1 MQLSKQRLQQIILE
15 EVANHKSR
23 VTEDDQN
30 ASAQHEAFYELGLF
44 NAKLINQGYDDLA
57 DELGHILVK
66 LQRLGLAKDL
76 REGDDHS
83 RTVTQVETIGDIVSD
98 AIKESDNPEV
108 VERLE
113 RADQLV
119 TALLKKLQ
127 GIDEPSFDSSGYSK
141 VSGQRP
147 MQEDSEPTEV
157 EENFENDQQLSDS
170 KEDVLRQIVA
180 QGQRAKV
187 QGSMVDLFSAGAIVT
202 VLDALSPEN
211 KKKYLDFHP
220 YKMAEI
226 AFKLTK

>member
-15 EVANHKSR
+15 EVTNHKSR
-23 VTEDDQN
+23 DVN
-30 ASAQHEAFYELGLF
+30 
-44 NAKLINQGYDDLA
+44 
-57 DELGHILVK
+57 
-66 LQRLGLAKDL
+66 
-76 REGDDHS
+76 EGDDHS
-83 RTVTQVETIGDIVSD
+83 RTVTQIETIGDIVSD
-98 AIKESDNPEV
+98 ALKESDNPEV

-119 TALLKKLQ
+119 TTLLKKLQ
-127 GIDEPSFDSSGYSK
+127 GVGEPSFDSSGYSK
-141 VSGQRP
+141 VPGQRP
-147 MQEDSEPTEV
+147 MQ
-157 EENFENDQQLSDS
+157 ENFENDQQFSDS

-211 KKKYLDFHP
+211 KEKYLEFHP

>member
-15 EVANHKSR
+15 EVANHKSH
-23 VTEDDQN
+23 VAEDDQN
-30 ASAQHEAFYELGLF
+30 ASAKHEAFHELGLF

-66 LQRLGLAKDL
+66 LQDLGLTRDL

-83 RTVTQVETIGDIVSD
+83 RTITQIEAIGDTVSD
-98 AIKESDNPEV
+98 VIRMSDDPEV

-113 RADQLV
+113 RVDQMV
-119 TALLKKLQ
+119 TALLGQMQ
-127 GIDEPSFDSSGYSK
+127 GVEPSGYSD

-147 MQEDSEPTEV
+147 MQE
-157 EENFENDQQLSDS
+157 NFENDQQLADS

-211 KKKYLDFHP
+211 KKKYLEFHP